1 MLLQREMKLK
11 ELLRKRKTWKKGASS
26 WPAALEDVELL
37 LGLIDLRVVSRVLR
51 VSSITREQVL
61 WCEEK
66 MSKLGFSESKLQR
79 DGAPLLFPC

>member
-37 LGLIDLRVVSRVLR
+37 FGLIDLRVVSRVLR